1 MTNCGFADAN
11 DDRDWNALDDVLKSS
26 QSESSESEGGEKT
39 GNPMNYWE
47 NQPKAKGLHWT
58 LRLRTNC
65 DGSSFTVCTVNLAI
79 LQVLGSVQW
88 KRHISLLDDA
98 EAR

>member
-39 GNPMNYWE
+39 GNPMNYWV
-47 NQPKAKGLHWT
+47 NQPKSKRITLDTAVAHKLRWLFLH
-58 LRLRTNC
+58 RLHRESG
-65 DGSSFTVCTVNLAI
+65 DFAG
-79 LQVLGSVQW
+79 
-88 KRHISLLDDA
+88 
-98 EAR
+98 ARIGAMETAHFAF